1 MLTTCL
7 RPTVMRGNALLFMRM
22 RALSRPNPDSAAI
35 SSQSRKLF
43 PRVSLIRFTSALINC
58 SILISAKTD
67 FVPHGPSELHADVP
81 PANILQVRHAVFICM
96 YLLAAILYTVMQN
109 AARRRRVIIQWIT
122 VH

>member
-1 MLTTCL
+1 
-7 RPTVMRGNALLFMRM
+7 MRGNALLFMRM